1 MLAEDFKAVFPQIGD
16 RAVAVGSERDA
27 RISMMRHDPLSPP
40 VSTEIGLSKKPL
52 EVSLLLQLL
61 RLQSL
66 GLLLSLC
73 LTLSCQDASQ
83 SNFCLTAAPWSV
95 VADITQ
101 ATTSIA
107 QRLGPRSEQED
118 IAEGEEEDEGGQQQ
132 QQSAATTRA

>member
-40 VSTEIGLSKKPL
+40 VSKKPL
-52 EVSLLLQLL
+52 EVSLFQQL

-66 GLLLSLC
+66 GLLSLC

-83 SNFCLTAAPWSV
+83 SNFV
-95 VADITQ
+95 
-101 ATTSIA
+101 
-107 QRLGPRSEQED
+107 
-118 IAEGEEEDEGGQQQ
+118 
-132 QQSAATTRA
+132 